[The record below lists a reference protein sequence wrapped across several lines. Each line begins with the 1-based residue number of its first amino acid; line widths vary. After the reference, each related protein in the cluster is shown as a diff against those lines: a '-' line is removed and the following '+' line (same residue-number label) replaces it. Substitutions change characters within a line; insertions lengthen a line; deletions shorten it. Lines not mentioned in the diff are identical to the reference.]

1 MAIRH
6 RVERA
11 LQSGDA
17 CWCPV
22 VRLELW
28 KGANSEHDR
37 QVLRDFERSLPEL
50 PINAEV
56 WDAAYNLARR
66 ARFTGVSVPMAKLLI
81 AACARHHRADL
92 IHTDADFVSLDRI

>member
-1 MAIRH
+1 
-6 RVERA
+6 
-11 LQSGDA
+11 
-17 CWCPV
+17 V

-37 QVLRDFERSLPEL
+37 QVLRDFEHSLPEL

-81 AACARHHRADL
+81 AACARHHRTDL